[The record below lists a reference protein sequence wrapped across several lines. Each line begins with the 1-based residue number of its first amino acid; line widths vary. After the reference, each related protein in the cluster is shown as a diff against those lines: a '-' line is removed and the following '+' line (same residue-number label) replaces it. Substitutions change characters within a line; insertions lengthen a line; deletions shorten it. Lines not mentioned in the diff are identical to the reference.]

1 MAVSSFSSRYSSLA
15 KLAVNLA
22 AIFALVLLISAAA
35 PPEEKQISIY
45 SNVANYSLPVTAEN
59 GQDYVGIFELLEPLG
74 KVSLKTSA
82 TQWNLHYNDIE
93 CDFQPGSEV
102 AQLQGQPVPLGLSFV
117 LRNGRGLVPVGSL
130 TTLLPRLLGGPVNFH
145 EAARRLFIG
154 DAGIHFTAQ
163 IKNNPPNALE
173 INFTT
178 RVNPS
183 ISTEPGKLML
193 VFTHDPV
200 MPPGAPVLT
209 FSNASI
215 TSASFS
221 ESNGSAQ
228 IAIAGSVP
236 LFASFS
242 NNGQTITV
250 QPAPQQPPP
259 VKAVASKPVPTAQPS
274 QSPAPASHPVY
285 SRYYVVVDAAHGG
298 AESGATLGNQLAE
311 KDVTLAFARRLRDEL
326 EVRNVPVMLL
336 RDSDATLTTDQRAST
351 SNQLH
356 PAIYLCIHAST
367 QGHGIRLYTALV
379 PPGDTNRGPF
389 LDWRMAQSPFLAS
402 SQSAANTIAMELEK
416 SHIAVRQLAAP
427 LRPLNNIVAAAVAV
441 EVAPPATGTSD
452 LTSTAY
458 VEFVANSVAAGIADL
473 YQQPGA
479 AR

>member
-1 MAVSSFSSRYSSLA
+1 MAVSRSSSRYSPLA
-15 KLAVNLA
+15 KLAVNLGA
-22 AIFALVLLISAAA
+22 LVALVLLISAAA

-45 SNVANYSLPVTAEN
+45 SNVANYSLPVTPEN
-59 GQDYVGIFELLEPLG
+59 GTDYVGIFELLEPLG
-74 KVSLKTSA
+74 KVSLKTNS
-82 TQWNLHYNDIE
+82 TQWDLHYNDIE
-93 CDFQPGSEV
+93 CDFQPGSDV
-102 AQLQGQPVPLGLSFV
+102 ARLQGQSLPLGMSFV
-117 LRNGRGLVPVGSL
+117 LRNGRGLVPIGSL

-154 DAGIHFTAQ
+154 DAGVHFTAQ

-173 INFTT
+173 INFTA

-200 MPPGAPVLT
+200 LPPGSPVLT
-209 FSNASI
+209 FSNPSI
-215 TSASFS
+215 ASASFS
-221 ESNGSAQ
+221 ESNGNAE

-259 VKAVASKPVPTAQPS
+259 VKAAPKPVSSAQPA
-274 QSPAPASHPVY
+274 QPIAPPSHPVY
-285 SRYYVVVDAAHGG
+285 ARYYIVVDAAHGG
-298 AESGATLGNQLAE
+298 ADSGATLGNQLAE

-336 RDSDATLTTDQRAST
+336 RDSDTTSTTDQRAST
-351 SNQLH
+351 TNQLH

-367 QGHGIRLYTALV
+367 QGHGVRIYTALL
-379 PPGDTNRGPF
+379 PSGDTNRGPF
-389 LDWRMAQSPFLAS
+389 LDWRMAQAPFLSS
-402 SQSAANTIAMELEK
+402 SQSAANTIALELEK
-416 SHIAVRQLAAP
+416 SHVPVRQLAAP

-441 EVAPPATGTSD
+441 EVAPPSTGPSD

-458 VEFVANSVAAGIADL
+458 VEFVANAIAAGIGDL
-473 YQQPGA
+473 YQLPGA

>member
-1 MAVSSFSSRYSSLA
+1 MAVSRSSSRYSPLA
-15 KLAVNLA
+15 KLAVNLGA
-22 AIFALVLLISAAA
+22 VFALVLLTSAAA

-45 SNVANYSLPVTAEN
+45 SNIANYSLPVTAEN
-59 GQDYVGIFELLEPLG
+59 GRDYVGIFELLEPLG
-74 KVSLKTSA
+74 KVSLKTSGP
-82 TQWNLHYNDIE
+82 QWNLHYNDIE
-93 CDFQPGSEV
+93 CDFQPGSDV
-102 AQLQGQPVPLGLSFV
+102 ARLQGQPVSLGMSFV

-145 EAARRLFIG
+145 ETARRLFIG
-154 DAGIHFTAQ
+154 DAGVHFTAR
-163 IKNNPPNALE
+163 IKNNPLNALE
-173 INFTT
+173 INFTA

-200 MPPGAPVLT
+200 MPPGTPVLT
-209 FSNASI
+209 FSNPSI
-215 TSASFS
+215 TSASYS

-259 VKAVASKPVPTAQPS
+259 AKSAPKPVSTAQPP
-274 QSPAPASHPVY
+274 QPTSPAPHPVY

-298 AESGATLGNQLAE
+298 AESGATLGNQLTE

-336 RDSDATLTTDQRAST
+336 RDSDATLTTDQRASA

-367 QGHGIRLYTALV
+367 QGHGVRIYTALV
-379 PPGDTNRGPF
+379 PSGDTNRGPF
-389 LDWRMAQSPFLAS
+389 LNWRTAQAPFLSS
-402 SQSAANTIAMELEK
+402 SQSAANTIAVELEK

-427 LRPLNNIVAAAVAV
+427 LRPLNNIVAAAVAI
-441 EVAPPATGTSD
+441 EVAPPATGPSD

-458 VEFVANSVAAGIADL
+458 VEFVTNSVAAGIADL
-473 YQQPGA
+473 YQLPGA

>member
-1 MAVSSFSSRYSSLA
+1 MAVSRCSSSYSSLA
-15 KLAVNLA
+15 KLAVNLSA
-22 AIFALVLLISAAA
+22 LVALVLLISAAA
-35 PPEEKQISIY
+35 APEEKQISIY
-45 SNVANYSLPVTAEN
+45 SNVANYSLPVATEN
-59 GQDYVGIFELLEPLG
+59 GRDYVGIFELLEPLG
-74 KVSLKTSA
+74 KVSLKTSG
-82 TQWNLHYNDIE
+82 TQWNLHYNEIE
-93 CDFQPGSEV
+93 CDFQPGSDV
-102 AQLQGQPVPLGLSFV
+102 ARLQGQPVALGMSFV

-173 INFTT
+173 INFTA

-200 MPPGAPVLT
+200 LPPGTPVLT
-209 FSNASI
+209 FSNPSI

-236 LFASFS
+236 MFASFS

-259 VKAVASKPVPTAQPS
+259 VKTTSNPTSPAQPL
-274 QSPAPASHPVY
+274 QSPAAASHPVY

-298 AESGATLGNQLAE
+298 AESGAILGNQLAE

-336 RDSDATLTTDQRAST
+336 RDSDSTLTTDQRAST

-367 QGHGIRLYTALV
+367 EGHGIRLYTALV

-389 LDWRMAQSPFLAS
+389 LDWRMAQAPFLAS
-402 SQSAANTIAMELEK
+402 SQSAANTNAME
-416 SHIAVRQLAAP
+416 
-427 LRPLNNIVAAAVAV
+427 
-441 EVAPPATGTSD
+441 
-452 LTSTAY
+452 
-458 VEFVANSVAAGIADL
+458 
-473 YQQPGA
+473 
-479 AR
+479 